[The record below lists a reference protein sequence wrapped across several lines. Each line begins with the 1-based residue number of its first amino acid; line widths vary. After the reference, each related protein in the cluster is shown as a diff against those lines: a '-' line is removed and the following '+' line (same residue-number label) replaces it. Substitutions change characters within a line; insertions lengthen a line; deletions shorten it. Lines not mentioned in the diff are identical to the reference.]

1 MKPYFQNARV
11 TLYHGDC
18 FGILPSFA
26 PCAFDAIIT
35 DPPYGTTDCSWDEKI
50 NIPLFWSLVPMITKK
65 NCASIIFSQLPFGCD
80 LINANRVNFRYE
92 IVWKKTCACGFLNA
106 KKMPLR
112 AHENI
117 LVFYRMLPTYNP
129 QKNDSGKK
137 CQHKLFT
144 GSVIDRTRDGCYGSH
159 QRRNTNGFEWFDTG
173 KRFPTDVI
181 SFSNWNGGG
190 INGSREAVIHPTQ
203 KPVSIIEY
211 LIRTYTNEGE
221 TILDPFAGS
230 GTAGVAAMRTGRKA
244 VLIEREE
251 KYCELAAKR
260 LEAES
265 IGKAPAK

>member
-1 MKPYFQNARV
+1 MKPYFKNDTV

-18 FGILPSFA
+18 FDILPSLA
-26 PCAFDAIIT
+26 PCAFDAVIT
-35 DPPYGTTDCSWDEKI
+35 DPPYGTTNCPWDKKI

-92 IVWKKTCACGFLNA
+92 IVWNKTCACGFLNA

-137 CQHKLFT
+137 VKHKKFT

-159 QRRNTNGFEWFDTG
+159 QRRNTNGLEWFDTG

-203 KPVSIIEY
+203 KPVSLIEY
-211 LIRTYTNEGE
+211 LIRTYTNEAE
-221 TILDPFAGS
+221 SILDPFAGS
-230 GTAGVAAMRTGRKA
+230 GTAGVAAMRTGRRA
-244 VLIEREE
+244 VLIELEE
-251 KYCELAAKR
+251 KYCEMAAKR
-260 LEAES
+260 LEAEF
-265 IGKAPAK
+265 IGKEPLK